1 MDNDRRWRLFE
12 RRLGMFVH
20 WGIYS
25 VGGVHEQEWMRRG
38 MAKADY
44 ERYAERF
51 GGERFDP
58 DAWIDAAESFGA
70 EYIVLTAK
78 HHDGFCMWDT
88 ATTDW
93 CVRRTPFGRDAVGE
107 LAAACR
113 RRGMRLGL
121 YYSNPDWHHPNAFN
135 PRSTHQLPAP
145 NPGDVP
151 DMAKYRA
158 CVKAQI
164 GELLT
169 RYGEIVCLFW
179 DIPPHIEDPEMNAL
193 ARRLQ
198 PGIMINNRG
207 WSDDG
212 DYSTPE
218 RGEGDQGSAPA
229 RFTEVC
235 DSLDADNWGY
245 NANARWHTPEYLA
258 GTIAAARAKGW
269 NVLLNVGPRPDG
281 TIPAEALALLSRVGR
296 SREKTELMCQ
306 VDGSK
311 PLPRTA
317 AKGSF
322 HDLV

>member
-1 MDNDRRWRLFE
+1 
-12 RRLGMFVH
+12 
-20 WGIYS
+20 
-25 VGGVHEQEWMRRG
+25 
-38 MAKADY
+38 
-44 ERYAERF
+44 
-51 GGERFDP
+51 
-58 DAWIDAAESFGA
+58 
-70 EYIVLTAK
+70 
-78 HHDGFCMWDT
+78 
-88 ATTDW
+88 
-93 CVRRTPFGRDAVGE
+93 
-107 LAAACR
+107 
-113 RRGMRLGL
+113 MRLGL

-179 DIPPHIEDPEMNAL
+179 DIPPHVEDPEMNAL

-218 RGEGDQGSAPA
+218 RGEGDKGSAPA

-235 DSLDADNWGY
+235 DSLDADSWGY
-245 NANARWHTPEYLA
+245 NANAKWHTPEYLA

-269 NVLLNVGPRPDG
+269 NVLLNVGPKPDG

>member
-1 MDNDRRWRLFE
+1 MWNLFE

-20 WGIYS
+20 WGVYS

-38 MAKADY
+38 MSKADY
-44 ERYAERF
+44 EDYARRF
-51 GGERFDP
+51 TGERFDP
-58 DAWIDAAESFGA
+58 DAWVDAAESFGA

-88 ATTDW
+88 AMTDW
-93 CVRRTPFGRDAVGE
+93 KATRTPFGRDAVAE
-107 LAAACR
+107 LSAACR

-135 PRSTHQLPAP
+135 PLSTHQLPAP

-158 CVKAQI
+158 YVKAQI

-179 DIPPHIEDPEMNAL
+179 DIPPHIVDPEMNAL

-218 RGEGDQGSAPA
+218 RDWGDQGSAPA
-229 RFTEVC
+229 RFAEVC
-235 DSLDADNWGY
+235 DSLSGECQGKPTSYAVTG
-245 NANARWHTPEYLA
+245 
-258 GTIAAARAKGW
+258 GIVGGVGAAALVTGI
-269 NVLLNVGPRPDG
+269 VLMATSKSKNSGDAASQKTAFSISPTRGGMAV
-281 TIPAEALALLSRVGR
+281 TFSGR
-296 SREKTELMCQ
+296 
-306 VDGSK
+306 
-311 PLPRTA
+311 
-317 AKGSF
+317 F
-322 HDLV
+322 

>member
-1 MDNDRRWRLFE
+1 MGNDPAWRLFE

-20 WGIYS
+20 WGVYS

-88 ATTDW
+88 AMTDW
-93 CVRRTPFGRDAVGE
+93 NVMHTPFGCDAVGE
-107 LAAACR
+107 LAAACH

-158 CVKAQI
+158 YVKAQI

-179 DIPPHIEDPEMNAL
+179 DIPPHVEDPEMNAL

-218 RGEGDQGSAPA
+218 RGEGDQGGAPA

-235 DSLDADNWGY
+235 DSLDADSWGY

-258 GTIAAARAKGW
+258 GAIAAARAKGW
-269 NVLLNVGPRPDG
+269 NFLLNVGPKPDG
-281 TIPAEALALLSRVGR
+281 TIPAEALALL
-296 SREKTELMCQ
+296 KTVKMMMT
-306 VDGSK
+306 
-311 PLPRTA
+311 P
-317 AKGSF
+317 
-322 HDLV
+322 